1 MGKIGKKK
9 RGHTYHVKG
18 FRQKLASFYYL
29 YLIME
34 RDTIETSATKLPADN
49 PSCTQEKD
57 HLLTEYQEKLIN
69 GQELTSQQEMHNL
82 TLNFL
87 KVSLNCQ
94 F

>member
-1 MGKIGKKK
+1 MLRASGKNLQ
-9 RGHTYHVKG
+9 V
-18 FRQKLASFYYL
+18 S
-29 YLIME
+29 
-34 RDTIETSATKLPADN
+34 TIYILSWKEIISLETSATKLPADN